1 MSSLNQIIRYS
12 SVGIITNA
20 MGYILYIGVANII
33 GLNPPIAAI
42 FSGFMVIGVSYYL
55 NKHFSFKH
63 NSKGS
68 NLAIKYYVLYISAIL
83 VHSFAIFLFSNI
95 LGFAHEFIAGIS
107 LIIISCSLF
116 IIQKNI
122 LFNR

>member
-1 MSSLNQIIRYS
+1 MSSLNQIIRYG

-63 NSKGS
+63 DSKES
-68 NLAIKYYVLYISAIL
+68 NLAIKYLAIY
-83 VHSFAIFLFSNI
+83 FS
-95 LGFAHEFIAGIS
+95 GY
-107 LIIISCSLF
+107 
-116 IIQKNI
+116 
-122 LFNR
+122 